1 MKKAT
6 ASSTKVKEKAPA
18 LKVPQSLY
26 RFLEQ
31 TSQSLLIKGEAGTGK
46 TTLAL
51 ELLRVF
57 GSKGNSAYFST
68 RVSPEKLYTQFP
80 WLREIVAPEHVISMS
95 HKPNEAR
102 IEDVRLGGAT
112 YLLERTLNIIK
123 EMEKP
128 FIIFDTWDGIA
139 KELPEVER
147 LKTEKTL
154 LALADA
160 SKARVIF
167 ISEETGLTT
176 LDYVVDGVVVLRM
189 GEFDGRRIRDME
201 LRKLRGTEIKLHKY
215 LFTLANSRFE
225 CFEHFKPKKLKETK
239 KFKSIPHSETH
250 FSTGIEAL
258 DRALRGGL
266 PRGSYNLLEVAENVP
281 IEGLEVFLNNIR
293 CNFAS
298 QGDGVFVL
306 PETDVDARII
316 YDSIAPY
323 VDDEKILKRNIR
335 IVAYSGEVKE
345 PYVIPLRGVSIIE
358 DFDRFWGEIYDFKRE
373 TGKPVLTTIG
383 YDTVEYVYGK
393 EEGLKVLRL
402 SLSRVR
408 TLGDVRINIGR
419 PAVKVI
425 NQLRDASD
433 IHLKVAREHGALI
446 IYGIKPRTNLY
457 NLDVDASQGYPQAKL
472 TPIL

>member
-1 MKKAT
+1 MYKR
-6 ASSTKVKEKAPA
+6 
-18 LKVPQSLY
+18 Q
-26 RFLEQ
+26 
-31 TSQSLLIKGEAGTGK
+31 
-46 TTLAL
+46 
-51 ELLRVF
+51 
-57 GSKGNSAYFST
+57 
-68 RVSPEKLYTQFP
+68 
-80 WLREIVAPEHVISMS
+80 
-95 HKPNEAR
+95 
-102 IEDVRLGGAT
+102 
-112 YLLERTLNIIK
+112 
-123 EMEKP
+123 
-128 FIIFDTWDGIA
+128 
-139 KELPEVER
+139 
-147 LKTEKTL
+147 
-154 LALADA
+154 
-160 SKARVIF
+160 
-167 ISEETGLTT
+167 
-176 LDYVVDGVVVLRM
+176 
-189 GEFDGRRIRDME
+189 
-201 LRKLRGTEIKLHKY
+201 
-215 LFTLANSRFE
+215 
-225 CFEHFKPKKLKETK
+225 
-239 KFKSIPHSETH
+239 
-250 FSTGIEAL
+250 
-258 DRALRGGL
+258 
-266 PRGSYNLLEVAENVP
+266 

-306 PETDVDARII
+306 PETDVDARVI

-335 IVAYSGEVKE
+335 IVDYSGEVKE

-457 NLDVDASQGYPQAKL
+457 NLDVDTSQGYPQAKL